1 MENTMMNTLDA
12 NEPKIS
18 DSENPAFLLPETD
31 DPEYNRNAK
40 EYNINY
46 CLKKIDEIGK
56 ETETIKEAFYT
67 LQGMDV
73 SSATPA
79 GGSADESA
87 KAVATVIRTREETN
101 QKKIDFYRD
110 MIDRFLPP
118 KKDLGREQERREQYL
133 NWVSDIICNS
143 DREPNPEDLIKLYKE
158 FQ

>member
-1 MENTMMNTLDA
+1 
-12 NEPKIS
+12 
-18 DSENPAFLLPETD
+18 
-31 DPEYNRNAK
+31 
-40 EYNINY
+40 
-46 CLKKIDEIGK
+46 
-56 ETETIKEAFYT
+56 
-67 LQGMDV
+67 MDV

-118 KKDLGREQERREQYL
+118 KKDLGREQVRREQYL
-133 NWVSDIICNS
+133 NWVRDIILNS